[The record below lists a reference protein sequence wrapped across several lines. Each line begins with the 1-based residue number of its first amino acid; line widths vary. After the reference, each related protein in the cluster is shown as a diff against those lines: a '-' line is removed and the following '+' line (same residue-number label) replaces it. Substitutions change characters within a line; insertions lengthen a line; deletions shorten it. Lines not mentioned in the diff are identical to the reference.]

1 MELIRQNP
9 SHTWKSSCSFVC
21 TRMSA
26 ISQISTVYAVR
37 LELKS
42 SALKKKKNVSNTI
55 GVFCLVSS
63 VQTDFNIKYRP

>member
-42 SALKKKKNVSNTI
+42 SALKKKKMFLILLGFFALFLQFKQILT
-55 GVFCLVSS
+55 
-63 VQTDFNIKYRP
+63 

>member
-42 SALKKKKNVSNTI
+42 SALKKKKKC
-55 GVFCLVSS
+55 F
-63 VQTDFNIKYRP
+63 